1 MKKLAMYTN
10 FLVKSL
16 EKEVAAAKCRNA
28 GYLNVD
34 VAELEILLSEV
45 NSKNEVSAEGDTE
58 DHFCIHCA
66 KPTTVTRSEQYVIK
80 THSVDVEVKCL
91 DCLIDTLKTDQH
103 ELEQTR
109 DVNWFLKE
117 HDLEED
123 FEAFRTE
130 LSHREHG

>member
-16 EKEVAAAKCRNA
+16 AQEVSAAKRRNA

-45 NSKNEVSAEGDTE
+45 NSKNDVSTEGDTE
-58 DHFCIHCA
+58 EHFCINCA
-66 KPTTVTRSEQYVIK
+66 KPTAVTRTEQYVIK

-91 DCLIDTLKTDQH
+91 DCLIDTLKSDQH

-117 HDLEED
+117 HELEEE

>member
-1 MKKLAMYTN
+1 MYTN

-16 EKEVAAAKCRNA
+16 AQEVSAAKRRRA

-45 NSKNEVSAEGDTE
+45 NSTNDVSAEENVE
-58 DHFCIHCA
+58 DHFCIRCA
-66 KPTTVTRSEQYVIK
+66 KATTVTRPEQYVIK

-91 DCLIDTLKTDQH
+91 DCLIDTLKNDQH

-117 HDLEED
+117 HDLEEE

-130 LSHREHG
+130 LSQREQG